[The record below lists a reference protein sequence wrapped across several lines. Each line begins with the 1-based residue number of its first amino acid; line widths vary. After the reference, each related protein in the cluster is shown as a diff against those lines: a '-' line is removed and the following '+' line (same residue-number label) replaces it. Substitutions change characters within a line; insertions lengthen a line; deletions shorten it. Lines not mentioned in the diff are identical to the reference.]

1 MEYLDVKEV
10 AKLKEC
16 SERYIQ
22 NLIKNDKLKAVLNE
36 NPNNNKK
43 EYLIAVEH
51 LPSELREKYYKNI
64 NKDKQVFRD
73 KNTVKDIERKN
84 YDEARIKSEKDTCID
99 GSITD
104 EKDATYKG
112 NKKRCKKAKYGRDKE
127 VEKKSYS
134 DFSKS
139 EREEIDTWIEIIKYW
154 IDYRQI
160 YKNKAIADRDIIG
173 SINMRLK
180 QSGNNMRV
188 TATTLY
194 RKLAYYENNDLEG
207 LVDKRGGHN
216 KGKSSIP
223 SEIWNAF
230 LFYYLDDRRPT
241 LSDTYKTVIDWT
253 CEFYPQFLH
262 IIPSEMTFRR
272 HLKEDIPESVVT
284 YMRYGE
290 KAVKDKCLPYIER
303 LYDDLKVNDVWVT
316 DNHTLDIQSGYDDR
330 DGLRLYITAFMEAKS
345 GIIVGWN
352 ITDNP
357 SINSTIFAL
366 RDGIIRT
373 GTVPKIIY
381 SDNGSEFMSYDF
393 GGRGNRS
400 QKKEKCIDY
409 SMTILGR
416 LGIELK
422 IAQVRNARAKPIERF
437 FLDFKNHISKMI
449 TTYTGGNITERP
461 ESLKKR
467 IKNNE
472 VPYDSEIRLLI
483 NDMVELENIA
493 MYGGSE
499 RRYKGLSKIEVYNK
513 CVKDS
518 VMTKISESELNLML
532 MRSETIQKV
541 KRKGVKVRIS
551 GEDIW
556 FSSEDS
562 WLMFGKEVYVRYDPT
577 NLSTAR
583 IYDKDDRYIATWEVE
598 RTLMLAF
605 MENDVDA
612 LSDANEKLAKIRKS
626 VKSYAKDM
634 FANMKAETKIDMLD
648 IKIRKFHELKA
659 SGKIVLE
666 ESNVFEIKQSKDSMD
681 LKKAVKK
688 TGTDEQA
695 VIIDISKMNRNI
707 EKSRG

>member
-1 MEYLDVKEV
+1 MEKLNVKEV
-10 AKLKEC
+10 AKLKNC
-16 SERYIQ
+16 TVQYVR
-22 NLIKNDKLKAVLNE
+22 LLVKKGTLKADIKQ
-36 NPNNNKK
+36 NPSNNKK
-43 EYLIAVEH
+43 EYVFDVDT
-51 LPSELREKYYKNI
+51 LPDNLREKYYRNI
-64 NKDKQVFRD
+64 NKKRQVFVD
-73 KNTVKDIERKN
+73 KDVAVVDKDI
-84 YDEARIKSEKDTCID
+84 
-99 GSITD
+99 
-104 EKDATYKG
+104 
-112 NKKRCKKAKYGRDKE
+112 KYGRNKNAN
-127 VEKKSYS
+127 KKLYS
-134 DFSKS
+134 DFSES
-139 EREEIDTWIEIIKYW
+139 ERDEIDTWIEIIKYW
-154 IDYRQI
+154 IECRQI
-160 YKNKAIADRDIIG
+160 YQCKEIADRDIIG
-173 SINMRLK
+173 SINMNLK
-180 QSGNNMRV
+180 RSGSDMRV
-188 TATTLY
+188 TSTTLY

-241 LSDTYKTVIDWT
+241 LSDTYKNVINWT

-290 KAVKDKCLPYIER
+290 KALKDKCLPYIER
-303 LYDDLKVNDVWVT
+303 LYDELKVNDVWVT

-330 DGLRLYITAFMEAKS
+330 DGLHRLYITAFFEAKS
-345 GIIVGWN
+345 GIIAGWN

-366 RDGIIRT
+366 RHGIKRT
-373 GTVPKIIY
+373 GTVPKVIY

-393 GGRGNRS
+393 GGRGRRS
-400 QKKEKCIDY
+400 KSSKREMDY

-422 IAQVRNARAKPIERF
+422 IAQVKNARAKPVERF

-449 TTYTGGNITERP
+449 STYTGGNVTERP

-467 IKNNE
+467 IKNDE
-472 VPYDSEIRLLI
+472 VPYDSQIRLLI
-483 NDMVELENIA
+483 NDMVELENTA

-518 VMTKISESELNLML
+518 VMIKISESELNLML

-556 FSSEDS
+556 FSSDDM

-605 MENDVDA
+605 MENDVEA
-612 LSDANEKLAKIRKS
+612 LADANEKLAKITKS

-634 FANMKAETKIDMLD
+634 FANMSSETKIDMLD

-688 TGTDEQA
+688 TGTDESA

-707 EKSRG
+707 EGRK